1 MRDKDDTSNPDE
13 VQQQIL
19 RQLKRTNRFLSI
31 FAGLVL
37 ASLIGVI
44 VALVMMILL
53 VRSTIETISSLP
65 DRAGDATTEQICES
79 PLSSVIGGSEF
90 CSDA

>member
-1 MRDKDDTSNPDE
+1 MSQEPLSEAE
-13 VQQQIL
+13 VQAQIL
-19 RQLKRTNRFLSI
+19 KQLKRTNRFLAI

-53 VRSTIETISSLP
+53 VRTTIETLTTLP
-65 DRAGDATTEQICES
+65 DRAGEATTQQICDS
-79 PLSSVIGGSEF
+79 PLGSVIGGSEY
-90 CSDA
+90 CE